1 MNFKN
6 LNKILILVVLIFFF
20 YNCKQGTNQKE
31 NNNYNNSVTSNKN
44 ITESQKVKKLFYNV
58 PSPLEMASSLSKAG
72 VVYKPELL
80 NKLENKSKY
89 LTIQQL
95 ALNFGVYGADLSFAR
110 LMDKV
115 QEAIK
120 YLAVIRKISDDLG
133 IPQGQGVFTINRLE
147 ENIENKDSVLQI
159 ISDTYYSTDSYLKN
173 NERADAAA
181 MIVLGG
187 WVEAIYIATN
197 VIDEKNPDKD
207 ILNCIA
213 EQKYSLNNLIDLIN
227 EYKENKD
234 LNKFAPFLLNLKTIY
249 DKIEITCTKNE
260 VINDKQNKTT
270 TIKSKEQIVVSIEQI
285 KEIKKIIGNI
295 RKIIIQ

>member
-1 MNFKN
+1 MRFGN
-6 LNKILILVVLIFFF
+6 LNKIFILLFLILFFC
-20 YNCKQGTNQKE
+20 NCKQGTNQKE
-31 NNNYNNSVTSNKN
+31 SSNYNNFVTSNKN
-44 ITESQKVKKLFYNV
+44 IAGAQKVKKLFYNV
-58 PSPLEMASSLSKAG
+58 PSPLEMASILSKAG

-80 NKLENKSKY
+80 NKPENKSKY
-89 LTIQQL
+89 LTISQL

-120 YLAVIRKISDDLG
+120 YLSIIRKISDDLG
-133 IPQGQGVFTINRLE
+133 IPQDQGEYTINRLE
-147 ENIENKDSVLQI
+147 ENIENRDSVLQI

-187 WVEAIYIATN
+187 WIEAIYIATN

-213 EQKYSLNNLIDLIN
+213 EQKFSLNNLIDLIN
-227 EYKENKD
+227 EYKTNKD
-234 LNKFAPFLLNLKTIY
+234 LNKLAPLLLNLKTIY
-249 DKIEITCTKNE
+249 DKIEIKYSNNE

-270 TIKSKEQIVVSIEQI
+270 TIKSKEQIIVTIEQI
-285 KEIKKIIGNI
+285 KEIKKITTNI